1 MEWEQ
6 RMADLEKE
14 RSVIQLE
21 YFQLKEEHERILGEK
36 EILSRQMHDT
46 QKVMNELG
54 YEREGMLNEIN
65 NLSGKLSELEMD
77 LNQKGI
83 QIDNLATDLE
93 IQSEKTRKMGMLN
106 DELRAN
112 LLTYLSLDFFKA
124 VMCTFPSH
132 QESVQ
137 P

>member
-1 MEWEQ
+1 
-6 RMADLEKE
+6 MADLEKE

-65 NLSGKLSELEMD
+65 NLSGNLSELEMD

-83 QIDNLATDLE
+83 QIDNLAADLE

-106 DELRAN
+106 DELRA
-112 LLTYLSLDFFKA
+112 L
-124 VMCTFPSH
+124 V
-132 QESVQ
+132 E
-137 P
+137 